1 MGWSLDG
8 EVESKDFFF
17 KDERS
22 NSINADRMVA
32 VEEELMIQ
40 QRKVLEALSL
50 RGQQQVGYDIEVG
63 GDWPQA
69 GEQIQLS
76 LVMEEKVRTH

>member
-1 MGWSLDG
+1 MRWSLDG

-32 VEEELMIQ
+32 VERELMIQ
-40 QRKVLEALSL
+40 
-50 RGQQQVGYDIEVG
+50 
-63 GDWPQA
+63 
-69 GEQIQLS
+69 
-76 LVMEEKVRTH
+76 